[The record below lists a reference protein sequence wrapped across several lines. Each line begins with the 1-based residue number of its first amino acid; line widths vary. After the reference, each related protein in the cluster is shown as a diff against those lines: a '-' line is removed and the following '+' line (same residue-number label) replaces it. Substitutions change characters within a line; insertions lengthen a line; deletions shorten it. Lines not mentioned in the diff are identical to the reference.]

1 MTGAQEQPSS
11 GATSSQSAPKRARR
25 WRDAGGWIG
34 AGLLILLVLIAIFAP
49 FIAPHAPNDGD
60 LMNAKLPP
68 AWLEGGE
75 RSFLLGT
82 DGLGQDLL
90 SRIVYGTRVS
100 LTVGFLGALLAVLI
114 GATLGLIGG
123 YYGGAVDTF
132 VTSVTN
138 LILSLPYLV
147 LVIVLA
153 TVLGRSLVNVIVLF
167 GVTDAP
173 VFMRLVRGEVLRLK
187 AQPFVEAARALGAS
201 DARVIAQHL
210 LPNLM
215 GPLVT
220 LATFEASAMIFY
232 EAGLGFLGLS
242 VPPEV
247 PSWGNM
253 LALGRQT
260 LTVYPWMS
268 VFPGLA
274 IAVTAFAINLLGEW
288 LRDRLDPR
296 R

>member
-1 MTGAQEQPSS
+1 VTGAQEQPSS